1 VNQQKLLSLIREVSP
16 QYLVILYLAL
26 ILALGIGV
34 SSLVLV
40 PQETRISERQRL
52 LQQEMQRVAT
62 VENFVLTNPD
72 MDKHLTDLQQA
83 LLRAEKSLPGSMDT
97 AGFLAELEKEARA
110 AGVRLTGVKPGAIV
124 DRAGFREMPVEIS
137 VEGNY
142 FATLAFLKKLEDAAR
157 FNVPA
162 SFLIQQKQNVLA
174 TRLNLQI
181 FCYGVSV
188 RPAAPQ
194 QPPASTAQQ
203 QLQQLQQQL
212 PKVLQTPNQTPPPTP
227 PSR

>member
-1 VNQQKLLSLIREVSP
+1 MNRQKLLSLIREVSP

-26 ILALGIGV
+26 ILALGVGV
-34 SSLVLV
+34 STLVLY
-40 PQETRISERQRL
+40 PQETRISERQRQ
-52 LQQEMQRVAT
+52 LQQEMQKVAA

-72 MDKHLTDLQQA
+72 MDKHLADLQQA

-97 AGFLAELEKEARA
+97 ANFLAEIEKEARV

-124 DRAGFREMPVEIS
+124 DRAGYREMPVEIT

-142 FATLAFLKKLEDAAR
+142 FATLSFLKKLEDAAR

-162 SFLIQQKQNVLA
+162 SFLIQQKQNELA

-188 RPAAPQ
+188 RSTAA
-194 QPPASTAQQ
+194 ASTTPTTQQ

-212 PKVLQTPNQTPPPTP
+212 PKVLQTPNQTVPQTP
-227 PSR
+227 PAR

>member
-1 VNQQKLLSLIREVSP
+1 MNRQKLLSLIREVSP

-26 ILALGIGV
+26 ILALGVGV
-34 SSLVLV
+34 STLVLY
-40 PQETRISERQRL
+40 PQETRISERQRQ
-52 LQQEMQRVAT
+52 LQQEMQKVAA

-72 MDKHLTDLQQA
+72 MDKHLADLQQA

-97 AGFLAELEKEARA
+97 ANFLAEIEKEARV
-110 AGVRLTGVKPGAIV
+110 AGVRLTGVKPGALV
-124 DRAGFREMPVEIS
+124 DRAGYREMPVEIS

-142 FATLAFLKKLEDAAR
+142 FATLSFLKKLEDTAR

-162 SFLIQQKQNVLA
+162 SFLIQQKQNALA

-181 FCYGVSV
+181 FWYGVSV
-188 RPAAPQ
+188 RPAAQPQ
-194 QPPASTAQQ
+194 PASTTQQ

-212 PKVLQTPNQTPPPTP
+212 PKVLQTPNQATSQTP
-227 PSR
+227 PSP

>member
-1 VNQQKLLSLIREVSP
+1 MNRQKLLSLIREVSP

-26 ILALGIGV
+26 ILALGVGV
-34 SSLVLV
+34 STLVLY
-40 PQETRISERQRL
+40 PQETRISERQRQ
-52 LQQEMQRVAT
+52 LQQEMQKVAA

-72 MDKHLTDLQQA
+72 MDKHLADLQQA

-97 AGFLAELEKEARA
+97 ANFLAEIEKEARV
-110 AGVRLTGVKPGAIV
+110 AGVRLTGVKPGALV
-124 DRAGFREMPVEIS
+124 DRAGYREMPVEIS

-142 FATLAFLKKLEDAAR
+142 FATLSFLKKLEDTAR

-162 SFLIQQKQNVLA
+162 SFLIQQKQNALA

-188 RPAAPQ
+188 RPAAQPQ
-194 QPPASTAQQ
+194 PASTTQQ

-212 PKVLQTPNQTPPPTP
+212 PKVLQTPNQTAPPPP
-227 PSR
+227 PSP

>member
-1 VNQQKLLSLIREVSP
+1 MNRRKLLSLIREVSP

-26 ILALGIGV
+26 ILAVGLGV

-40 PQETRISERQRL
+40 PQETRITERQRQ
-52 LQQEMQRVAT
+52 LQQEMQKVAA
-62 VENFVLTNPD
+62 VETFVLTNPD
-72 MDKHLTDLQQA
+72 MDKHLNDLQQA

-97 AGFLAELEKEARA
+97 ANFLAEIEKEARA

-124 DRAGFREMPVEIS
+124 DRAGYREMPLEIS

-142 FATLAFLKKLEDAAR
+142 FATLSFLKKLEDTAR

-162 SFLIQQKQNVLA
+162 SFLIQQKQTALA

-194 QPPASTAQQ
+194 QPLSTTQQ

-212 PKVLQTPNQTPPPTP
+212 PKVLQTPNPTAPQTPSS
-227 PSR
+227 SR

>member
-1 VNQQKLLSLIREVSP
+1 MNRRKLLSLIREVSP

-26 ILALGIGV
+26 ILAVGLGV

-40 PQETRISERQRL
+40 PQETRITERQRQ
-52 LQQEMQRVAT
+52 LQQEMQKVAA
-62 VENFVLTNPD
+62 VETFVLTNPD
-72 MDKHLTDLQQA
+72 MDKHLNDLQQA

-97 AGFLAELEKEARA
+97 ANFLAEIEKEARA

-124 DRAGFREMPVEIS
+124 DRAGYREMPLEIS

-142 FATLAFLKKLEDAAR
+142 FATLSFLKKLEDTAR

-162 SFLIQQKQNVLA
+162 SFLIQQKQTALA

-194 QPPASTAQQ
+194 QPLSTTQQ

-212 PKVLQTPNQTPPPTP
+212 PKVLQTPSS
-227 PSR
+227 SR

>member
-1 VNQQKLLSLIREVSP
+1 MNRQKLLSLIREVSP

-26 ILALGIGV
+26 ILALGVGV
-34 SSLVLV
+34 STLVLY
-40 PQETRISERQRL
+40 PQETRISERQRQ
-52 LQQEMQRVAT
+52 LQQEMQKVAA

-72 MDKHLTDLQQA
+72 MDKHLADLQQA

-97 AGFLAELEKEARA
+97 ANFLAEIEKEARA

-124 DRAGFREMPVEIS
+124 DRAGYREMPLEIS

-142 FATLAFLKKLEDAAR
+142 FATLSFLKKLEDTAR

-162 SFLIQQKQNVLA
+162 SFLIQQKQTALA

-194 QPPASTAQQ
+194 QPLSTTQQ

-212 PKVLQTPNQTPPPTP
+212 PKVLQTPSS
-227 PSR
+227 SR